1 MTAMRLLNRIA
12 YWLRRSKDTGDL
24 SEEMAFHRS
33 LIEDRLVQG
42 GMSPDDARAAAR
54 REMGNETYMREQS
67 RAVWLWPSLEA
78 AWQDAA
84 HTVRA
89 LRRTPTFTIGV
100 TLTLAL
106 GIGANAAM
114 FSVVDR
120 LLFRTPARMIDPS
133 HVHRVYLY
141 RSSRGVESETGG
153 QYARYADLA
162 TYSTQLSQVAAF
174 VRRPLAM
181 GTGQDTRERPVG
193 IVSANFFQFFDA
205 PPALGRYFTPS
216 EDSPEQRAPVAVLS
230 YDAWKTEFGG
240 RRSIIGSVIQIDAAT
255 YTIIGVAPDNFVGL
269 WAFQPPAAYIP
280 VSTYA
285 STQSRGNWATT
296 YGTAIGL
303 DELVRRKPGVAVD
316 AATADLSNALRR
328 SYQKQIE
335 REPGNAP
342 LSELRPRALA
352 ASVLA
357 ERGPDA
363 SNTTPAAKWLSGVT
377 LIVLLIAC
385 ANVVNLVLARAVNRK
400 RETAVRIAL
409 GVSRRRLLGQLLTEG
424 MVLAALGG
432 GAGLVV
438 AIWASRALSSTFL
451 PGTAPQSLFGDWRT
465 LGFTALTTIAA
476 GVVAGLA
483 PLAQVR
489 RGDITGDLKSGARN
503 GGRHRNA
510 LRTSLL
516 LLQSALSVVLLA
528 GAGLFVQSL
537 RNVRNVHIGF
547 DADSVLQ
554 VGLNMRDLRLDSAA
568 KAALRLRLLD
578 AVASV
583 PGATHA
589 ALQESTPFDGASS
602 YPIFIAGIDST
613 DTLGEFDFNAV
624 SADYFATMG
633 TRILRGRGI
642 SSVDIDGAPRA
653 AVVGQSMANVL
664 WPRQDPIG
672 KCMRVG
678 LTDTVPCT
686 YVVGVAEDIHS
697 QSIERESRLYYYYL
711 SAAQWQPHVGGL
723 FVRGRN
729 VSHLLE
735 PLRHRLQQE
744 MPGTSY
750 VTVTRLGDLVDA
762 KMRSWIVGADLFTV
776 FGALALV
783 LTAVGLYSVIAYNV
797 TQRRHE
803 LGVRLALGAGSSRVL
818 RVVVIEGVRVAAAG
832 VAIGSVIAL
841 IAVRWMGPLLFDQ
854 RPTDPHVFGVVIAT
868 MLAVAAAASLIPA
881 MRASRLD
888 PKRALQSE

>member
-1 MTAMRLLNRIA
+1 MRLLKRVA
-12 YWLRRSKDTGDL
+12 YWLRRSKDTSDL
-24 SEEMAFHRS
+24 SDEMAFHRS

-42 GMSPDDARAAAR
+42 GMSSNDARAAAR
-54 REMGNETYMREQS
+54 RAMGNETYMREES
-67 RAVWLWPSLEA
+67 RAVWLWPAVEA
-78 AWQDAA
+78 AWQDAR

-114 FSVVDR
+114 FSLVDR
-120 LLFRTPARMIDPS
+120 LLFRPPARMIDPS

-141 RSSRGVESETGG
+141 RSSRGVERETGG
-153 QYARYADLA
+153 QYARYRDLA

-174 VRRPLAM
+174 SRRSLAL
-181 GTGQDTRERPVG
+181 GTGQETRVRPVG
-193 IVSANFFQFFDA
+193 IVSATFFGFFDA
-205 PPALGRYFTPS
+205 PPALGRYFTVS
-216 EDSPEQRAPVAVLS
+216 EDTPEQRAPVALLS
-230 YDAWKTEFGG
+230 YETWKTEFGG
-240 RRSIIGSVIQIDAAT
+240 RTNVIGSVMQIDAAT
-255 YTIIGVAPDNFVGL
+255 YTIIGVTPADFVGL
-269 WAFQPPAAYIP
+269 WTFLPPAAYIP
-280 VSTYA
+280 VSKYA
-285 STQSRGNWATT
+285 STRPPKNWATT

-303 DELVRRKPGVAVD
+303 GVLARRKPGVGID

-328 SYQKQIE
+328 SYQKQIDL
-335 REPGNAP
+335 EPGNAS

-377 LIVLLIAC
+377 IIVLLIAC
-385 ANVVNLVLARAVNRK
+385 ANVVNLVLARALNRK
-400 RETAVRIAL
+400 RETAVRVAL
-409 GVSRRRLLGQLLTEG
+409 GVSRRRLLAQLLTEG

-432 GAGLVV
+432 AAGIVV
-438 AIWASRALSSTFL
+438 AIWASGVLSSTFL
-451 PGTAPQSLFGDWRT
+451 PGTERQSLLGDWRT
-465 LGFTALTTIAA
+465 LGFAALTTVIA
-476 GVVAGLA
+476 GVVTGLA
-483 PLAQVR
+483 PLAQIR
-489 RGDITGDLKSGARN
+489 HADLTGDLKSGARN
-503 GGRHRNA
+503 GDRRRNV

-516 LLQSALSVVLLA
+516 LLQSALSVVLLV

-554 VGLNMRDLRLDSAA
+554 VNLNMRDVHLDSAA

-589 ALQESTPFDGASS
+589 ALQESTPFNGATS
-602 YPIFIAGIDST
+602 YPVFVAGIDST
-613 DTLGEFDFNAV
+613 AALGEFDFNAV

-642 SSVDIDGAPRA
+642 TSTDVDGAPRV
-653 AVVGQSMANVL
+653 AVVGQSMATVL
-664 WPRQDPIG
+664 WPGQDPIG

-697 QSIERESRLYYYYL
+697 QSIERESQLYYYYL
-711 SAAQWQPHVGGL
+711 SGAQWKPHDGGL

-729 VSHLLE
+729 AKQLLE
-735 PLRHRLQQE
+735 PLRHRLQLE

-750 VTVTRLGDLVDA
+750 VAVVRLSDFVDA
-762 KMRSWIVGADLFTV
+762 KMRSWIVGANVFTA
-776 FGALALV
+776 FGALALI
-783 LTAVGLYSVIAYNV
+783 LAAVGLYSVIAYNV
-797 TQRRHE
+797 MQRRHE
-803 LGVRLALGAGSSRVL
+803 LGVRLALGAGQSRVL
-818 RVVVIEGVRVAAAG
+818 RLVAMEGVRVAAAG
-832 VAIGSVIAL
+832 VAIGTVIAL
-841 IAVRWMGPLLFDQ
+841 VGVRWIGPLLFDQ
-854 RPTDPHVFGVVIAT
+854 RPTDPRVFGAVITT
-868 MLAVAAAASLIPA
+868 MLAVAATASLIPA
-881 MRASRLD
+881 VRASRLD